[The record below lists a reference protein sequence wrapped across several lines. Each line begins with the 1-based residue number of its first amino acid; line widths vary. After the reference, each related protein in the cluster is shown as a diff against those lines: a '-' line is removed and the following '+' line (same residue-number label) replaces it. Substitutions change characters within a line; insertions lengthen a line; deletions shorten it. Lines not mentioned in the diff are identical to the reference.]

1 MLRVRVEI
9 VPFGVESNSREI
21 GQMVI
26 ANDGTGDSSSGN
38 YVFVYSD
45 THGEYGEG
53 TIKDFSRADGFWKL
67 VSECLSN
74 PGKVDNE
81 ELNDLL
87 WERMK

>member
-1 MLRVRVEI
+1 MLRVRVEV

-21 GQMVI
+21 GQMII

-53 TIKDFSRADGFWKL
+53 TVKDFARANGFWEL

-74 PGKVDNE
+74 PGEVDNE
-81 ELNDLL
+81 ELNNLL

>member
-1 MLRVRVEI
+1 MLRVRVEV

-21 GQMVI
+21 GQMII
-26 ANDGTGDSSSGN
+26 ANDGTGDFSSGN

-45 THGEYGEG
+45 THGEYAEG
-53 TIKDFSRADGFWKL
+53 TVKNFARAEGFWKL

-74 PGKVDNE
+74 PSEVDDE
-81 ELNDLL
+81 EFNNRI